1 MIPKPLVAAAIKP
14 MMLSIL
20 AEGPSYG
27 YLIIS
32 RVQTLSKGKMN
43 WTTGTLYPLLH
54 RLEKEGLVESYWH
67 KVPQRPRRKYYKL
80 TPKGEEALATEKTH
94 WLDVQAMLAELWG
107 MEPSGG

>member
-1 MIPKPLVAAAIKP
+1 MIPKPLVAAVIKP

-54 RLEKEGLVESYWH
+54 RLEKEGLVESYWER
-67 KVPQRPRRKYYKL
+67 VGERRRRKYYQL
-80 TPKGEEALATEKTH
+80 TPKGERALANERKH

-107 MEPSGG
+107 LTPASD